1 MIFKT
6 KNLKKIKVD
15 KFRWRNL
22 NSLISKKIKI
32 ATNGKKLDISLSQ
45 ELNWHKQLKKW
56 VISIK
61 KKLQY
66 KAIYAEY
73 FKMYLPIISI
83 TDLKIESVIIKYRI
97 ECEDKKMFQIFSFN
111 SSF

>member
-1 MIFKT
+1 MKKFK
-6 KNLKKIKVD
+6 
-15 KFRWRNL
+15 

-45 ELNWHKQLKKW
+45 EVKIGTKNTITKMSYQYQE
-56 VISIK
+56 

-73 FKMYLPIISI
+73 FKMYLPLISI
-83 TDLKIESVIIKYRI
+83 QT
-97 ECEDKKMFQIFSFN
+97 
-111 SSF
+111 